1 MSGTFQPSSST
12 GTSARAVA
20 VVALS
25 DPEFEESPD
34 TGLSRTAIREREPQS
49 EPAPVLP
56 LHRKKNG
63 TASERREE
71 EAALVEPEPPR
82 ASAPDRDTSLP
93 HVPIPPGPPIL
104 ASDLLREQMRPS
116 SPGGNALRRTTVA
129 LTAVGALGVLLA
141 GGVHPL
147 TFVALAV
154 LITMAILALTPM
166 SYRGRAVALFFVGSI
181 ATGVALWQQ
190 TLQGVASEA
199 TILAGATILLSG
211 SLLFRAYYR
220 GARLARVAVTFGVLA
235 LGAWFFV
242 SGGHESLVTLEGDW
256 QSWAPATTHMTFGLL
271 ALLSLMAFMDNS
283 TRGGSHVWAVALH
296 PGAHNRRH
304 PCRRSGNDRRGDGT
318 RAGSRRRVPGE
329 LQPDPRARLSRALSS
344 GHLARPRGQQDDRT
358 GAPLLVLGLAEA
370 GVGEPRVG
378 HGHPVARAVFDRVER
393 LAHRG
398 RTRHGLPD
406 DTRFDTTLEQT
417 GFGIAIGVE
426 LVAELPGVAD
436 HARVG
441 RRLLAQ

>member
-1 MSGTFQPSSST
+1 MPKCKSCNGSVLRTDAFCGTCGQPVPGGKPVVPIARESKPSGMQTAGDRMSGTFQPSSST

-82 ASAPDRDTSLP
+82 ASPPDRDTSLP
-93 HVPIPPGPPIL
+93 HMPIPPGPPIL

-116 SPGGNALRRTTVA
+116 SPGGKALRRTTVA

-283 TRGGSHVWAVALH
+283 TRGGSHVWAVALLILYAVH
-296 PGAHNRRH
+296 
-304 PCRRSGNDRRGDGT
+304 
-318 RAGSRRRVPGE
+318 
-329 LQPDPRARLSRALSS
+329 
-344 GHLARPRGQQDDRT
+344 
-358 GAPLLVLGLAEA
+358 LGLFVASEVWPVQGIVVSIQGPTIAAILA
-370 GVGEPRVG
+370 GVVG
-378 HGHPVARAVFDRVER
+378 TIVAGMA
-393 LAHRG
+393 
-398 RTRHGLPD
+398 
-406 DTRFDTTLEQT
+406 
-417 GFGIAIGVE
+417 
-426 LVAELPGVAD
+426 
-436 HARVG
+436 
-441 RRLLAQ
+441 LAQVLVVAYQASSNRIKGRVSVAP